1 MKKKDIKY
9 KKLII
14 GITAEGSVNLLL
26 GQLAYFKSLGYKTY
40 LLAPYSER
48 SAKFCQDEGCEHLIV
63 NIEREI
69 SLWKDI
75 KTLWQIFWI
84 FKKVKPDI
92 VNLGTPKV
100 SLLGMIAAA
109 LLRVPIRIYTCR
121 GFRFEHEAGM
131 KRKVLIFMEKITA
144 LLSHKI
150 ICISKSVETLGFKN
164 NIFTEIKTI
173 VINKGSSNGVN
184 LSLFNPNKEIY
195 HTVQQELK
203 QKFDLNNKIVFGF
216 LGRIV
221 DRKGINELFDVFCEL
236 YEEDDQVRLLLV
248 GPFELSQIADKNL
261 INQINQHPGIINYGR
276 VKQEEV
282 PGFMLAMDVFVLPAW
297 WEGFGNV
304 LIQAAAMGVPV
315 ISTTGTGTIDAVS
328 DEFNGILVP
337 VKNEIKLKEAMIKLK
352 EDKELRNTYGTRG
365 LEWSKNFDRE
375 IIWKELHKIYQS

>member
-1 MKKKDIKY
+1 
-9 KKLII
+9 
-14 GITAEGSVNLLL
+14 
-26 GQLAYFKSLGYKTY
+26 
-40 LLAPYSER
+40 
-48 SAKFCQDEGCEHLIV
+48 
-63 NIEREI
+63 
-69 SLWKDI
+69 
-75 KTLWQIFWI
+75 
-84 FKKVKPDI
+84 

-109 LLRVPIRIYTCR
+109 LLRVPKRIYTCR

-337 VKNEIKLKEAMIKLK
+337 IKNKIKLKEAMIKLK